1 MECSP
6 WSMARERWDKCCGVR
21 SWEHGVGEVVWVC
34 GQEHIMLKLVWG
46 KLLAQAGEFLH
57 HVSGCFAAGAEVP

>member
-6 WSMARERWDKCCGVR
+6 WSMARDSR
-21 SWEHGVGEVVWVC
+21 EHGVGEVVWVR
-34 GQEHIMLKLVWG
+34 GRAHVMLKLVWG
-46 KLLAQAGEFLH
+46 KLLARVGECLH